1 MYEVIRP
8 AYEVH
13 GPGVGEK
20 RTVPEERRTFP
31 TAAHVLRWAIDE
43 DVFDRWGRRGKP
55 EHFGDPYLGRYAVF
69 DSFCRWRITPE
80 LKAAMIK
87 AQTRFNEI
95 MYYLHEVEPE
105 WRPDVERTG
114 NAAGHLCFA
123 DNSTELHEINK
134 YGQRRHSYVTAPHGD
149 ACF

>member
-1 MYEVIRP
+1 MYEIIRP
-8 AYEVH
+8 AYERI
-13 GPGVGEK
+13 GTDGV
-20 RTVPEERRTFP
+20 RYTVAEERRTFA
-31 TAAHVLRWAIDE
+31 TAAQFFHWAIQE
-43 DVFDRWGRRGKP
+43 DVFERWGRRGKP
-55 EHFGDPYLGRYAVF
+55 KRFSDPYLGRYAGF

-80 LKAAMIK
+80 LKAAMVR
-87 AQTRFNEI
+87 AQDRYNAI
-95 MYYLHEVEPE
+95 VHYLREVEPE